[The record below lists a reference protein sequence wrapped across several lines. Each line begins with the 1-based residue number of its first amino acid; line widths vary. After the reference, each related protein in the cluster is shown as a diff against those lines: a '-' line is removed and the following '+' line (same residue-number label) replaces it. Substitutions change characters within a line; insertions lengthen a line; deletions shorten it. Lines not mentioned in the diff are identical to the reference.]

1 MSRPMSPRTLQILP
15 ALVLLLAAP
24 LAPARADVLLIERVQ
39 AAQAKDLPARGLSM
53 EQVQAR
59 WGTPQAQ
66 MEPRGGQKPQWPVI
80 NRWNYPEFTVYFERD
95 RVIDAVLSKAAA
107 EETGPK
113 PTQ

>member
-1 MSRPMSPRTLQILP
+1 MSRPITSHLLQTLP
-15 ALVLLLAAP
+15 ALAVLLAASV
-24 LAPARADVLLIERVQ
+24 APARADVLLIERVQ
-39 AAQAKDLPARGLSM
+39 AAQAKDLPARGLTM

-95 RVIDAVLSKAAA
+95 RVIDAVLIKAAA
-107 EETGPK
+107 EEVGPK
-113 PTQ
+113 PAQ